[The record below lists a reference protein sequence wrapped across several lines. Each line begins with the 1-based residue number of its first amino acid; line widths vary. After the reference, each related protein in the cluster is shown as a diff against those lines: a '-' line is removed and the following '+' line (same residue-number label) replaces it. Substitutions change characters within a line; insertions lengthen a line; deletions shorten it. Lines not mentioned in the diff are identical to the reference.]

1 MGTPLPVEEFEVD
14 VEGLVLPGEAYREP
28 PLHAVEEEGPVAGVA
43 FGSGHRLARPGRHED
58 LRLEPGGGDFGRLRN
73 LGGEDSVGDQEDVGV
88 EAGAFVA
95 GAHLRD
101 HAVDADGLTGGQ
113 DPLQGHDVVEL
124 EVLARRHRHPELE
137 RGGVFGSY
145 HPSDHF
151 AHGPSVT
158 EACDTGV
165 ASPTARR
172 LCHAGR

>member
-1 MGTPLPVEEFEVD
+1 MGRWLVTGAGGMLAHDLLP
-14 VEGLVLPGEAYREP
+14 
-28 PLHAVEEEGPVAGVA
+28 
-43 FGSGHRLARPGRHED
+43 RLA
-58 LRLEPGGGDFGRLRN
+58 
-73 LGGEDSVGDQEDVGV
+73 
-88 EAGAFVA
+88 EAGHDVTA
-95 GAHLRD
+95 LSRD
-101 HAVDADGLTGGQ
+101 DLDITDPAACAAAV
-113 DPLQGHDVVEL
+113 QGHDVVEL

-172 LCHAGR
+172 LCHAGRQ